1 MKIVQ
6 INAVYNKGSI
16 GRTTAEIH
24 EALKVNGNES
34 FVFTSVSKDIENN
47 VFRIGNILDHKL
59 HSFLSKLFGL
69 QAYFSYFS
77 TKKLIYRLDEIKP
90 DIVHLRNLH
99 ANYINLPILLR
110 YLAKKDIATV
120 LTLHDCWFLTGKCC
134 YYTHVNCDK
143 WKTECHNCP
152 ALKYDNVSWFFDCS
166 RSVYNDKKRL
176 FQAIPRLAVYG
187 NSQWT
192 TDQAKHSFFKD
203 TAEIGKIYNWIDQ
216 SLYHKMNCEDIRAKH
231 SLFGKFI
238 VLGVSQGWSNRK
250 GLNIFVELAKRLP
263 SFAFI
268 LVGRMNGGEVLPE
281 NIISVGQTQN
291 VSELCKYYSLANVF
305 INPSLQE
312 TFGKVS
318 AEALCCGTPI
328 IVNNATANPEL
339 VGDGCGYVVNN
350 NNIDEYVSYIYK
362 IAENGKSSYSKKCVA
377 FAKEN
382 FDKETNIKEYI
393 NLYHKL
399 INK

>member
-6 INAVYNKGSI
+6 INAIYNKGSI

-24 EALKVNGNES
+24 DALRKEGHIS
-34 FVFTSVSKDIENN
+34 YVFTSVSEDVSNF
-47 VFRIGNILDHKL
+47 VYRIGNVFDHKL
-59 HSFLSKLFGL
+59 HSLLSKASGL
-69 QAYFSYFS
+69 QAYFSYYA
-77 TKKLIYRLDEIKP
+77 TKKLLRELTRIKP
-90 DIVHLRNLH
+90 DVVHLRNLH
-99 ANYINLPILLR
+99 ANYINLPLLLK
-110 YLAKKDIATV
+110 YLAKEDIATV
-120 LTLHDCWFLTGKCC
+120 LTLHDCWFITGKCC
-134 YYTHVNCDK
+134 YYTHVNCEK
-143 WKTECHNCP
+143 WKTGCHDCS
-152 ALKYDNVSWFFDCS
+152 ALKFDNVSWFFD
-166 RSVYNDKKRL
+166 RTRKVYNDKKRL
-176 FQAIPRLAVYG
+176 FSAIQRLAVIG

-192 TDQAKHSFFKD
+192 TDQASQSFLNNASF
-203 TAEIGKIYNWIDQ
+203 IGRIYNWIDQ
-216 SLYHKMNCEDIRAKH
+216 DVYHYEACEDLRMKH
-231 SLFGKFI
+231 GLNGKFTI
-238 VLGVSQGWSNRK
+238 LGVSQGWSNRK
-250 GLNIFVELAKRLP
+250 GLGIFIELANRMP
-263 SFAFI
+263 DCIII
-268 LVGRMNGGEVLPE
+268 LVGSMNSKATLPA
-281 NIISVGQTQN
+281 NVISVGRTENIKQ
-291 VSELCKYYSLANVF
+291 LCQYYSLVDVF

>member
-6 INAVYNKGSI
+6 INTTFNQGSI
-16 GRTTAEIH
+16 GRTTAEVH
-24 EALKVNGNES
+24 GYLVANGDAS
-34 FVFTSVSKDIENN
+34 YVFTSTVDDKANN
-47 VFRIGNILDHKL
+47 VYCIGNTFDHKIHGL
-59 HSFLSKLFGL
+59 LSKLFGL
-69 QAYFSYFS
+69 QAYFSHVP
-77 TKKLIYRLDEIKP
+77 TRKLLRKLDGIKP
-90 DIVHLRNLH
+90 DVVHLRNLH
-99 ANYINLPILLR
+99 SNYINLPMLLR
-110 YLAKKDIATV
+110 YLAKKNIATV
-120 LTLHDCWFLTGKCC
+120 LTLHDCWFITGKCC

-143 WKTECHNCP
+143 WKSECHDCP
-152 ALKYDNVSWFFDCS
+152 ALKYDNVSWFFD
-166 RSVYNDKKRL
+166 RTRKVYNDKKRL
-176 FQAIPRLAVYG
+176 FSAIPRLAVCG

-192 TDQAKHSFFKD
+192 TDQASKSFLKD
-203 TAEIGKIYNWIDQ
+203 ASYVGRIYNWIDQ
-216 SLYHKMNCEDIRAKH
+216 EVYHFEDCQDLRVKH
-231 SLFGKFI
+231 NLEGKFV

-250 GLNIFVELAKRLP
+250 GLDIFIKLANSLP
-263 SFAFI
+263 LVKFV
-268 LVGRMNGGEVLPE
+268 LVGKMNSNEQLPD

-291 VSELCKYYSLANVF
+291 IKELCKYYSLADVF

-350 NNIDEYVSYIYK
+350 NDISEYVSCLNRIQT
-362 IAENGKSSYSKKCVA
+362 AGKGAFSSKCIA

-382 FDKETNIKEYI
+382 FDRETNIREYI

-399 INK
+399 IDK